1 VVRGWYSKNCRSV
14 FPRIVNQFVETAL
27 VNLFD
32 VSSSDKN
39 VQTVVNGLFRQASPI
54 HENRRRASP
63 SLKLIED
70 FSVLTG

>member
-1 VVRGWYSKNCRSV
+1 VVFKELSLSLSADRQPVRRDRS
-14 FPRIVNQFVETAL
+14 RK
-27 VNLFD
+27 LFD